1 MTMYLHNRVTT
12 TTAVISALIFLA
24 HQAYTITVK
33 DIIDVD
39 KKGCI
44 AKLLTDS
51 GEQWIDLEDDLK
63 LLDGEL
69 WVSNRLLLNLS
80 GLLHFAAPSFCDKS
94 KDDLR
99 KLNVHNPAITCPSA
113 FSVVDVLDPIGLAD
127 FYRGW
132 WEKKTTVHT
141 GQQNYSQNV
150 SQVF

>member
-1 MTMYLHNRVTT
+1 MYLHNRVTT

-69 WVSNRLLLNLS
+69 
-80 GLLHFAAPSFCDKS
+80 
-94 KDDLR
+94 
-99 KLNVHNPAITCPSA
+99 
-113 FSVVDVLDPIGLAD
+113 
-127 FYRGW
+127 
-132 WEKKTTVHT
+132 
-141 GQQNYSQNV
+141 
-150 SQVF
+150 